1 MTEAVDEWAECNK
14 FVLDFLENLPDL
26 SSDTALYF
34 SMEKMK
40 DTEQTIGSRYND
52 ILVSAVNNAKI
63 NELIAGTDFP
73 KKKSALNFFF
83 NAVRIKAV
91 HDFISES
98 LVDCV
103 DYPTLVAYSAK
114 RLEKSVAYFRN
125 SDHTPPVAKKKKN
138 GSKTKS
144 GAGNSFLLQ
153 NQPDINALLHPLEV
167 ISVNREFRSIVND
180 VDIEVRP
187 FDEQS
192 ILQKNTVDG
201 KVNYTQVFAQLRHSY
216 TNYDLLRSSRKMR
229 RNTYWK
235 MTVRP
240 AVRLAICEKLLL
252 LTKDEQLHMYLL
264 MQIQSIHSEFISA
277 LMRVAKEENFIEAM
291 DEYFKKA
298 MTKKVFTAEKKR
310 FMLRLQ
316 TL

>member
-1 MTEAVDEWAECNK
+1 MTEVVDEWVECNK

-34 SMEKMK
+34 CMEKMK

-52 ILVSAVNNAKI
+52 ILVSAVDNAKI

-73 KKKSALNFFF
+73 KKKTALNFFF

-91 HDFISES
+91 HDFISGS

-114 RLEKSVAYFRN
+114 RLDKSVAYFRN
-125 SDHTPPVAKKKKN
+125 PDHTPPVAKKKN
-138 GSKTKS
+138 DSKTKVGS
-144 GAGNSFLLQ
+144 GKALPMQ
-153 NQPDINALLHPLEV
+153 NQSDINALLHPLEV

-180 VDIEVRP
+180 VDIEIRS
-187 FDEQS
+187 FDERS
-192 ILQKNTVDG
+192 ILQKNTVNG

-252 LTKDEQLHMYLL
+252 LTKDEQFHMYLL

-277 LMRVAKEENFIEAM
+277 LMRVAKEDNFIEAM